1 MSINELWTHVPEIIL
16 TAKLVSALATAG
28 WAVARLGQQVRRRKP
43 ADRTTSTSDRP

>member
-1 MSINELWTHVPEIIL
+1 MSINELWAHVPDIIL

-28 WAVARLGQQVRRRKP
+28 WAVGRLGQRVRRGKS